1 MSGKTAILTPGAP
14 APMPLLS
21 QGVVC
26 NGMVYVSGS
35 LGIIPSTGKFV
46 EGTVAD
52 RTDQIFRNMSA
63 ILKAAGSGLEHMVK
77 VNVFLA
83 DMSDFQNVNLN

>member
-1 MSGKTAILTPGAP
+1 MYLCVVQISQSAITAPASYTCYTKMSGKTAILTPDAP

-52 RTDQIFRNMSA
+52 RTVGNIF
-63 ILKAAGSGLEHMVK
+63 LHL
-77 VNVFLA
+77 L
-83 DMSDFQNVNLN
+83 